1 MAERYKDDGLV
12 VLAVNAWGEDRE
24 TIKRF
29 VDENKL
35 THRIVIDSDG
45 SVWGGS
51 YPAWIPGTFWIDRA
65 GIIRDIE
72 LGFHGPKPLEQKTK
86 RLLARG

>member
-1 MAERYKDDGLV
+1 M

-24 TIKRF
+24 TVQHF
-29 VDENKL
+29 VDEKKL

-51 YPAWIPGTFWIDRA
+51 YPAWIPVTYWIDRE
-65 GIIRDIE
+65 GVIRDTE
-72 LGFHGPKPLEQKTK
+72 LGFHGPEVFEKKTQ